1 MGERLGQD
9 AAFAAWILEAAA
21 GRSSFDVPLLVL
33 AGLHFQVLCRRPE
46 ARELAAYYPS
56 VGGPAPA
63 TAPGLGPT
71 LFATLDALRDEL
83 AAFIATRPVQT
94 NEGAR
99 GLCWLLPATYTGW
112 KSAHLVELGASA
124 GLNLA
129 ADGRR
134 YELSL
139 QGGGLQVFGLGREDA
154 FAVQGEGDFVPPA
167 TGVPPQILSRSG
179 CDLAPLAL
187 ADSAERAYLAAF
199 VWADQP
205 ARLQALKAGISA
217 LLQASSNP
225 PLSLE
230 ACRLPEELPAYLAGL
245 GRLAAPCIL
254 FNSYI
259 TMYLPD
265 RGRGLAPLVAR
276 WARAQPHPVLW
287 LQWEHLRGDHAPKAP
302 VPGWLAWQ
310 ADLWQNGRHGHWHLA
325 WVHPHGSRVC
335 WLPALTPWRDFWS

>member
-71 LFATLDALRDEL
+71 LFATLDAFRDEL

-187 ADSAERAYLAAF
+187 ADSAKRAYLAAF

-230 ACRLPEELPAYLAGL
+230 ARSLPEELPAYLAGL

-254 FNSYI
+254 FNS
-259 TMYLPD
+259 
-265 RGRGLAPLVAR
+265 
-276 WARAQPHPVLW
+276 
-287 LQWEHLRGDHAPKAP
+287 
-302 VPGWLAWQ
+302 
-310 ADLWQNGRHGHWHLA
+310 
-325 WVHPHGSRVC
+325 
-335 WLPALTPWRDFWS
+335 

>member
-1 MGERLGQD
+1 MGESLGQD

-33 AGLHFQVLCRRPE
+33 AGLHFQVLSRRPE
-46 ARELAAYYPS
+46 ARELTAYYPS

-71 LFATLDALRDEL
+71 LFATLDAFRDEL

-134 YELSL
+134 YGLSL

-154 FAVQGEGDFVPPA
+154 FAVQGEGDFAPPA
-167 TGVPPQILSRSG
+167 TGVPPQILSQSG

-187 ADSAERAYLAAF
+187 ANSAEWAYL
-199 VWADQP
+199 
-205 ARLQALKAGISA
+205 
-217 LLQASSNP
+217 N
-225 PLSLE
+225 
-230 ACRLPEELPAYLAGL
+230 
-245 GRLAAPCIL
+245 
-254 FNSYI
+254 
-259 TMYLPD
+259 
-265 RGRGLAPLVAR
+265 
-276 WARAQPHPVLW
+276 
-287 LQWEHLRGDHAPKAP
+287 
-302 VPGWLAWQ
+302 
-310 ADLWQNGRHGHWHLA
+310 
-325 WVHPHGSRVC
+325 
-335 WLPALTPWRDFWS
+335 